1 MNHLTGDFLDGRDR
15 TLFIVTHL
23 VARCAVLSDK
33 HVCVDPSAFFPCY
46 LGSSIEACE
55 LVLLCRQRLTIPN
68 PSFGILGIGDIR
80 KSPEP
85 KQDECGFQKTRY
97 GWSYALI
104 PA

>member
-1 MNHLTGDFLDGRDR
+1 MSIHR
-15 TLFIVTHL
+15 LF
-23 VARCAVLSDK
+23 S
-33 HVCVDPSAFFPCY
+33 HVILAAPLRRVSLFFF
-46 LGSSIEACE
+46 
-55 LVLLCRQRLTIPN
+55 VRQRLTIPN

-97 GWSYALI
+97 RWSYALI

>member
-15 TLFIVTHL
+15 TLFIATHL

-55 LVLLCRQRLTIPN
+55 LVLLCQT
-68 PSFGILGIGDIR
+68 
-80 KSPEP
+80 
-85 KQDECGFQKTRY
+85 KTHHTKPFFWDPWY
-97 GWSYALI
+97 W
-104 PA
+104 